1 VNGSAP
7 SNHAWFVTRAV
18 AYLIDALLVGAG
30 TTGATVVTVLV
41 GSAVGGQGRDLAER
55 AVPIV
60 LAGLPAILAGYNWF
74 FWGLAG
80 RTPGMA
86 LLGVRVVAVRGGSV
100 SWFASLVRAVVL
112 AYLPIGALWAVVD
125 RRGQALHDKVART
138 MVVATARP
146 HAATASAA
154 ATATASAAATATA
167 GADHTATA
175 GADHTATASAD
186 HTRNGRAADQP
197 GRLSTTVEPVRQ
209 PQPS

>member
-18 AYLIDALLVGAG
+18 AYLIDVLLVGVG
-30 TTGATVVTVLV
+30 TAGATVVTVLV

-55 AVPIV
+55 AVPII
-60 LAGLPAILAGYNWF
+60 LAGLPAILAAYNWF

-86 LLGVRVVAVRGGSV
+86 LLGVRVVSVRGRSA

-125 RRGQALHDKVART
+125 RRGQALHDKLART

-146 HAATASAA
+146 RAATGSAEGTAVRA
-154 ATATASAAATATA
+154 ATGSAVAA
-167 GADHTATA
+167 G
-175 GADHTATASAD
+175 
-186 HTRNGRAADQP
+186 NGRAADQP
-197 GRLSTTVEPVRQ
+197 DRLSTTVEPVRQ